1 MNFSNPPKRPRF
13 DWGCKG
19 TLYFLIC
26 KFFCKK
32 KFENF
37 IFSVSLHK
45 NSQPLQPPRF
55 SKGVQRYALFSN
67 LQTFPQIFFTFFA
80 LFPIKKPL

>member
-1 MNFSNPPKRPRF
+1 MNFSFPPKRPRF

-26 KFFCKK
+26 KFFCE

-37 IFSVSLHK
+37 IFSVSLGK
-45 NSQPLQPPRF
+45 NSWPLSATRF
-55 SKGVQRYALFSN
+55 SNGSAKVRFIFKLANFSASF
-67 LQTFPQIFFTFFA
+67 LTQKSA
-80 LFPIKKPL
+80 SYR

>member
-19 TLYFLIC
+19 TLYFLIS
-26 KFFCKK
+26 KFFCK

-37 IFSVSLHK
+37 IFSVSLSK

-67 LQTFPQIFFTFFA
+67 LQTFLQLFFTFFTDY
-80 LFPIKKPL
+80 FIKKPL